1 MAGRAEILI
10 RRPQSN
16 NYQKK
21 LKLKYKD
28 KGEKLVLN
36 IAASVVVNAFN
47 KYLPL

>member
-10 RRPQSN
+10 RRPQS